1 MIATPARAGVRFLAL
16 LLFAA
21 CSFASQLK
29 VVATT
34 AELESLAQAVGGELV
49 ATSHLIPPGLDGETF
64 QPRPRD
70 LERLREA
77 RLVVRVGVDYDL
89 WLDRLLRQSGNAAI
103 QRGAKGYVDAS
114 RDVALLDV
122 RAGGVGPQ
130 DGHAHGRVN
139 PHYWLDP
146 VNSEAI
152 TANILEALVEAD
164 PANAKR
170 YDANRRAFISQLE
183 RRMHEWVRSLP
194 PHSAIVAQH
203 DTWPYFARRFRLRF
217 VGVIEPR
224 PGVPPG
230 PAHLAE
236 LARLKNV
243 TAIVRQPH
251 EPQRDADF
259 LAAKTGAPVVVL
271 ASGVGAVPQARDYLS
286 LIDYNVSALSRH
298 PVRRSG
304 ADGTGPR

>member
-1 MIATPARAGVRFLAL
+1 MAQVALWLLGVLLAGSALGQVR
-16 LLFAA
+16 
-21 CSFASQLK
+21 

-34 AELESLAQAVGGELV
+34 AELESLVKSVGGELV
-49 ATSHLIPPGLDGETF
+49 ATTHLIPPGLDGEAF
-64 QPRPRD
+64 QPRPQD
-70 LERLREA
+70 VARLREA
-77 RLVVRVGVDYDL
+77 RMVVRVGVDYDL

-103 QRGAKGYVDAS
+103 QRGAPGYVDAS

-122 RAGGVGPQ
+122 RAGGVGPS
-130 DGHAHGRVN
+130 DGHAHGRGN

-146 VNSEAI
+146 VNAEMI
-152 TANILEALVEAD
+152 TATLLEALASVD
-164 PANAKR
+164 PPNAKR
-170 YDANRRAFISQLE
+170 YEANRTAFVAELE
-183 RRMHEWVRSLP
+183 KRMHQWVRQLP
-194 PHSAIVAQH
+194 QPNAIIAQH

-236 LARLKNV
+236 LAQMRKV

-259 LAAKTGAPVVVL
+259 LAARTGAPVVVL
-271 ASGVGAVPQARDYLS
+271 ASGVGAVPEARDYLS
-286 LIDYNVSALSRH
+286 LIDYNVRALSR
-298 PVRRSG
+298 RSG
-304 ADGTGPR
+304 RSEGATGPGAKP